1 MSKFGTSKKII
12 TGYILL
18 AVVIAIATWQVYDN
32 SRLFVALNNAS
43 EQLLKRRDVVDS
55 LVCSLL
61 ETNNAERSVLLGE
74 GSEWPHFNQ
83 SVATSEQMAKQ
94 LKPFIADQGQRQRID
109 TLVKLMHMKRENTKR
124 VAQLM
129 AIDNRDA
136 FYRDKVQALQSGRD
150 SVVIHSKSYGQ
161 HGQREKVYEII
172 KSKRGFFRRLGDAFR
187 RQHAD
192 TVGVTNILHDTKA
205 DSTAQRINIA
215 DSVANILTDI
225 QNEEQKQN
233 SRQQEN
239 VAARL
244 NRLQRVSLQL
254 SQRTGLLLEH
264 IQREEKNALQKA
276 LGHATQSRHKM
287 VVRIA
292 VIGLVAILIA
302 ALLVA
307 YILRDIKRERRD
319 RQRIVEAKTE
329 TERIMAQRE
338 RLLLTITHDI
348 KAPAAS
354 IAGFIELLSEQVSR
368 PKALAYIDSMRHS
381 AIHLQQLVAALLD
394 YHLLESGKAE
404 RHDVSFVPQQL
415 AKNCVDEF
423 QPMAAEK
430 GLDITLSTLTLNCGD
445 LWRSDAF
452 RVKQIMSNLIGNAVK
467 YTDRGSVKVEIRISP
482 RQHLIIYV
490 SDTGRGMSQA
500 DCQRIFDAFTRLH
513 NGQGKEGV
521 GLGLSITR
529 EVVQMLG
536 GTITV
541 TSEEGKGSCFTV
553 SLPIKKEEKRQKKD
567 VEENVASVEPNRSS
581 TEAKEATTE
590 NNDATHGANNA
601 TNGANDATNGTNDAT
616 TEINILAVDDD
627 ALQLELFKE
636 MAQKIGGAKLNISTT
651 TSASEAIK
659 LAEETKPQIMFTDI
673 EMPEMSGKDMLKH
686 VKNSDMSTV
695 AMTAHDPS
703 IMTSL
708 KKAGFDTCLFKPFNA
723 ATLAATLAQITRQPL
738 SVKAAE
744 QKASFFA
751 PLTAFAEGDTEAEQE
766 ILTQVG
772 ESIKEYRQMLDQ
784 GLKGN
789 DEEQQR
795 DSISRTAHKAMP
807 LLTMLKPGQ
816 CGWLQAIT
824 PEHIKDTP
832 AEKITVLAMRLD
844 KELEE
849 VSTKLKEEGIEN
861 A

>member
-1 MSKFGTSKKII
+1 M
-12 TGYILL
+12 L

-74 GSEWPHFNQ
+74 GSEWPHFNR
-83 SVATSEQMAKQ
+83 SVATSEQKAKQ

-109 TLVKLMHMKRENTKR
+109 TLVELIHMKRENTKR

-129 AIDNRDA
+129 AFDNRDA

-150 SVVIHSKSYGQ
+150 SVVIHSKLYGQ

-187 RQHAD
+187 RQHTD
-192 TVGVTNILHDTKA
+192 TVGVINILHDTKA

-292 VIGLVAILIA
+292 IIGLVAILIA

-415 AKNCVDEF
+415 AKSCVEEF
-423 QPMAAEK
+423 KPMAAEK
-430 GLDITLSTLTLNCGD
+430 GLDITLGTLTPNCGD

-467 YTDRGSVKVEIRISP
+467 YTDQGGVKVEIRISP

-500 DCQRIFDAFTRLH
+500 DCQRIFDAFTRLP

-553 SLPIKKEEKRQKKD
+553 SLPIKKEEKKQKKD
-567 VEENVASVEPNRSS
+567 VEENVASVETNRSS
-581 TEAKEATTE
+581 TEAKE
-590 NNDATHGANNA
+590 
-601 TNGANDATNGTNDAT
+601 AT

-686 VKNSDMSTV
+686 VKNIDMSTV

-708 KKAGFDTCLFKPFNA
+708 KKAGFSTCLFKPFNA
-723 ATLAATLAQITRQPL
+723 ATLAATLAQITRLHL

-751 PLTAFAEGDTEAEQE
+751 PLTAFAEGDTEAERE

-772 ESIKEYRQMLDQ
+772 ESIKEYRQMLEQ
-784 GLKGN
+784 GLKSNG
-789 DEEQQR
+789 EELQR
-795 DSISRTAHKAMP
+795 DSISRAAHKAMP

-824 PEHIKDTP
+824 PEHIKDTS
-832 AEKITVLAMRLD
+832 AENSTALAMRLE

-849 VSTKLKEEGIEN
+849 ISKKLREEGIEN

>member
-74 GSEWPHFNQ
+74 GSEWPHFNR

-109 TLVKLMHMKRENTKR
+109 TLVELIHMKRENTKR

-129 AIDNRDA
+129 AFDNRDA

-150 SVVIHSKSYGQ
+150 SVVIHSKLYGQ

-192 TVGVTNILHDTKA
+192 TVGVTNILHDTRV

-276 LGHATQSRHKM
+276 LGHAMQSRHKM

-292 VIGLVAILIA
+292 IIGLVAILIA

-415 AKNCVDEF
+415 AKNCVEEF
-423 QPMAAEK
+423 KPMAAEK
-430 GLDITLSTLTLNCGD
+430 GLEITLGTLTPNCGD

-467 YTDRGSVKVEIRISP
+467 YTDRGGVKVEIRISP

-500 DCQRIFDAFTRLH
+500 DCQRIFDAFTRLP

-553 SLPIKKEEKRQKKD
+553 SLPIKKEEKKQKKD
-567 VEENVASVEPNRSS
+567 VEENVASVETNRSS

-590 NNDATHGANNA
+590 NNDAT
-601 TNGANDATNGTNDAT
+601 NGANDAMNGNNDAT

-708 KKAGFDTCLFKPFNA
+708 KKAGFSTCLFKPFNA
-723 ATLAATLAQITRQPL
+723 ATLAATLAQITRLPL
-738 SVKAAE
+738 SVKTAE

-772 ESIKEYRQMLDQ
+772 ESIKEYRQMLEQ
-784 GLKGN
+784 GLKSNG
-789 DEEQQR
+789 EELQR
-795 DSISRTAHKAMP
+795 DSISRAAHKAMP
-807 LLTMLKPGQ
+807 LLSMLKPGQ

-824 PEHIKDTP
+824 PEHIKDTS
-832 AEKITVLAMRLD
+832 AENSTALAMRLEN
-844 KELEE
+844 ELEE
-849 VSTKLKEEGIEN
+849 ISKKLREEGTEN

>member
-74 GSEWPHFNQ
+74 GSEWPHFNR

-109 TLVKLMHMKRENTKR
+109 TLVELIHMKRENTKR

-129 AIDNRDA
+129 AFDNRDA

-150 SVVIHSKSYGQ
+150 SVVIHSKLYGQ

-192 TVGVTNILHDTKA
+192 TVGVTNILHDTKT

-292 VIGLVAILIA
+292 IIGLVAILIA

-404 RHDVSFVPQQL
+404 QHDVSFVPQQL
-415 AKNCVDEF
+415 AKNCVEEF
-423 QPMAAEK
+423 KPMAAEK
-430 GLDITLSTLTLNCGD
+430 GLDITLGTLTTNCGD

-467 YTDRGSVKVEIRISP
+467 YTDRGGVKVEIRISP

-500 DCQRIFDAFTRLH
+500 DCQRIFDAFTRLP

-553 SLPIKKEEKRQKKD
+553 SLPIKKEEKKQKKD
-567 VEENVASVEPNRSS
+567 VEENVASVETNRSS
-581 TEAKEATTE
+581 TEAKE
-590 NNDATHGANNA
+590 
-601 TNGANDATNGTNDAT
+601 AT

-673 EMPEMSGKDMLKH
+673 EMPEMNGKDMLKH

-708 KKAGFDTCLFKPFNA
+708 KKAGFSTCLFKPFNA
-723 ATLAATLAQITRQPL
+723 ATLAATLAQITRLPL

-772 ESIKEYRQMLDQ
+772 ESIKEYRQMLEQ
-784 GLKGN
+784 GLKSNG
-789 DEEQQR
+789 EELQR
-795 DSISRTAHKAMP
+795 DSISRAAHKAMP

-816 CGWLQAIT
+816 CSWLQAIT
-824 PEHIKDTP
+824 PEHIKDTS
-832 AEKITVLAMRLD
+832 AENSTALAMRLE

-849 VSTKLKEEGIEN
+849 ISKKLREEGIEN

>member
-94 LKPFIADQGQRQRID
+94 LKQFIADQGQRQRID
-109 TLVKLMHMKRENTKR
+109 TLVELIHMKRENTKR

-129 AIDNRDA
+129 AFDNRDA

-150 SVVIHSKSYGQ
+150 SVVIHSKLYGQ
-161 HGQREKVYEII
+161 HAQREKVYEII

-244 NRLQRVSLQL
+244 NRLQKVSLQL

-292 VIGLVAILIA
+292 IIGLVAILIA

-415 AKNCVDEF
+415 AKNCVEEF
-423 QPMAAEK
+423 KPMAAEK
-430 GLDITLSTLTLNCGD
+430 GLDITLGTLTTNCGD

-467 YTDRGSVKVEIRISP
+467 YTDRGGVKVEIRISP

-500 DCQRIFDAFTRLH
+500 DCQRIFDAFTRLP

-529 EVVQMLG
+529 EVVQMLS

-553 SLPIKKEEKRQKKD
+553 SLPIKKEEKKQKKD
-567 VEENVASVEPNRSS
+567 VEENVASVETDRSS

-590 NNDATHGANNA
+590 N
-601 TNGANDATNGTNDAT
+601 NDAT

-708 KKAGFDTCLFKPFNA
+708 KKAGFSTCLFKPFNA
-723 ATLAATLAQITRQPL
+723 ATLAATLAQIKRLPL

-751 PLTAFAEGDTEAEQE
+751 PLTAFAEGDTEAERE

-772 ESIKEYRQMLDQ
+772 ESIKEYRQMLEQ
-784 GLKGN
+784 GLKSNG
-789 DEEQQR
+789 EELQR
-795 DSISRTAHKAMP
+795 DSISRAAHKAMP

-824 PEHIKDTP
+824 PEHIKDTS
-832 AEKITVLAMRLD
+832 AENSTALAMRLE

-849 VSTKLKEEGIEN
+849 ISKKLREEGIEN

>member
-1 MSKFGTSKKII
+1 M
-12 TGYILL
+12 L

-74 GSEWPHFNQ
+74 GSEWPHFNR

-109 TLVKLMHMKRENTKR
+109 TLVELIHMKRENTKR

-129 AIDNRDA
+129 AFDNRDA

-150 SVVIHSKSYGQ
+150 SVVIHSKLYGQ

-192 TVGVTNILHDTKA
+192 TVGVTNILHDTRA

-276 LGHATQSRHKM
+276 LGHAMQSRHKM

-292 VIGLVAILIA
+292 IIGLVAILIA

-354 IAGFIELLSEQVSR
+354 IAGFIELLSEQVSS

-381 AIHLQQLVAALLD
+381 TIHLQQLVAALLD

-415 AKNCVDEF
+415 AKNCVEEF
-423 QPMAAEK
+423 KPMAAEK
-430 GLDITLSTLTLNCGD
+430 GLDITLGTLTPNCGD

-467 YTDRGSVKVEIRISP
+467 YTDRGGVKVEIRISP

-500 DCQRIFDAFTRLH
+500 DCQRIFDAFTRLP

-553 SLPIKKEEKRQKKD
+553 SLPIKKEEKKQKKD
-567 VEENVASVEPNRSS
+567 VEENVASVETDRSS
-581 TEAKEATTE
+581 TEAKK
-590 NNDATHGANNA
+590 
-601 TNGANDATNGTNDAT
+601 AT

-659 LAEETKPQIMFTDI
+659 LAEETKPQITFTDI
-673 EMPEMSGKDMLKH
+673 EMPEMSGKDMIKH

-708 KKAGFDTCLFKPFNA
+708 KKAGFSTCLFKPFNA
-723 ATLAATLAQITRQPL
+723 ATLAATLAQITRLPL

-772 ESIKEYRQMLDQ
+772 ESIKEYRQMLEQ
-784 GLKGN
+784 GLKHNG
-789 DEEQQR
+789 EELQR
-795 DSISRTAHKAMP
+795 DSISRAAHKAMP
-807 LLTMLKPGQ
+807 LLTMLRPGQ

-824 PEHIKDTP
+824 PEHINDTS
-832 AEKITVLAMRLD
+832 AENSTALAMRLEE
-844 KELEE
+844 ELEE
-849 VSTKLKEEGIEN
+849 ISKKLREEGIEN

>member
-74 GSEWPHFNQ
+74 GSEWPHFNR

-109 TLVKLMHMKRENTKR
+109 TLVELIHMKRENTKR

-129 AIDNRDA
+129 AFDNRDA
-136 FYRDKVQALQSGRD
+136 FYRNKVQALQSGRD
-150 SVVIHSKSYGQ
+150 SVVIHSKLYGQ

-225 QNEEQKQN
+225 QNEEQRQN

-276 LGHATQSRHKM
+276 LGHAMQSRHKM

-292 VIGLVAILIA
+292 IIGLVAILIA

-415 AKNCVDEF
+415 AKSCVEEF
-423 QPMAAEK
+423 KPMAAEK
-430 GLDITLSTLTLNCGD
+430 GLDITLGTLTPNCGD

-467 YTDRGSVKVEIRISP
+467 YTDRGGVKVEIRISP

-500 DCQRIFDAFTRLH
+500 DCQRIFDAFTRLP

-553 SLPIKKEEKRQKKD
+553 SLPIKKEEKKQKKD
-567 VEENVASVEPNRSS
+567 VEENVASVETDRSS
-581 TEAKEATTE
+581 TEAKE
-590 NNDATHGANNA
+590 
-601 TNGANDATNGTNDAT
+601 AT

-708 KKAGFDTCLFKPFNA
+708 KKAGFSTCLFKPFNA
-723 ATLAATLAQITRQPL
+723 ATLAATLAQITRLPL

-751 PLTAFAEGDTEAEQE
+751 PLTAFAEGDTEAERE

-772 ESIKEYRQMLDQ
+772 ESIKEYRKMLEQ
-784 GLKGN
+784 GLKSNG
-789 DEEQQR
+789 EELQR
-795 DSISRTAHKAMP
+795 DSISRAAHKAMP

-824 PEHIKDTP
+824 PEHINDSS
-832 AEKITVLAMRLD
+832 AENSTALAMRLE

-849 VSTKLKEEGIEN
+849 ISKKLRDEGIEN

>member
-74 GSEWPHFNQ
+74 GSEWPHFNR

-109 TLVKLMHMKRENTKR
+109 TLVELIHMKRENTKR

-129 AIDNRDA
+129 AFDNRDA
-136 FYRDKVQALQSGRD
+136 FYRNKVQALQSGRD
-150 SVVIHSKSYGQ
+150 SVVIHSKLYGQ

-225 QNEEQKQN
+225 QNEEQKRN

-292 VIGLVAILIA
+292 IIGLVAILIA

-415 AKNCVDEF
+415 AKSCVEEF
-423 QPMAAEK
+423 KPMAAEK
-430 GLDITLSTLTLNCGD
+430 GLDITLGTLTPNCGD

-467 YTDRGSVKVEIRISP
+467 YTDRGGVKVEIRISP

-500 DCQRIFDAFTRLH
+500 DCQRIFDAFTRLP

-553 SLPIKKEEKRQKKD
+553 SLPIKKEEKKQKKD
-567 VEENVASVEPNRSS
+567 VEENVASVETNRSS
-581 TEAKEATTE
+581 TEAKKAITE
-590 NNDATHGANNA
+590 NNDA
-601 TNGANDATNGTNDAT
+601 TNGANDATNGNNDAT

-673 EMPEMSGKDMLKH
+673 EMPEMSGKDMIKH

-708 KKAGFDTCLFKPFNA
+708 KKAGFSTCLFKPFNA
-723 ATLAATLAQITRQPL
+723 ATLAATLAQITRLPL

-751 PLTAFAEGDTEAEQE
+751 PLTAFAEGDTEAERE

-772 ESIKEYRQMLDQ
+772 ESIKEYRQMLEQ
-784 GLKGN
+784 GLKHN
-789 DEEQQR
+789 DEELQR
-795 DSISRTAHKAMP
+795 DSISRAAHKAMP

-824 PEHIKDTP
+824 PEHIKDSS
-832 AEKITVLAMRLD
+832 AENSTALAMRLE

-849 VSTKLKEEGIEN
+849 ISKKLREEGIEN

>member
-1 MSKFGTSKKII
+1 M
-12 TGYILL
+12 L

-32 SRLFVALNNAS
+32 SRLFVTLNNAS

-74 GSEWPHFNQ
+74 GSEWPHFNR

-109 TLVKLMHMKRENTKR
+109 TLVELIHMKRENTKR

-129 AIDNRDA
+129 AFDNRDA

-150 SVVIHSKSYGQ
+150 SVVIHSKLYGQ

-292 VIGLVAILIA
+292 IIGLVAILIA

-415 AKNCVDEF
+415 AKNCVEEF
-423 QPMAAEK
+423 KPMAAEK
-430 GLDITLSTLTLNCGD
+430 GLDITLGTLTPNCGD

-467 YTDRGSVKVEIRISP
+467 YTDRGGVKVEIRISP
-482 RQHLIIYV
+482 RRHLIIYV

-500 DCQRIFDAFTRLH
+500 DCQRIFDAFTRLP

-553 SLPIKKEEKRQKKD
+553 SLPIKKEEKKQKKD
-567 VEENVASVEPNRSS
+567 VEENVASVETNRSS
-581 TEAKEATTE
+581 TEAKKTTTE
-590 NNDATHGANNA
+590 KNDA
-601 TNGANDATNGTNDAT
+601 TNGANDATNGNNDAT

-636 MAQKIGGAKLNISTT
+636 MAQKIGGAKLNINTT

-708 KKAGFDTCLFKPFNA
+708 KKAGFSTCLFKPFNA
-723 ATLAATLAQITRQPL
+723 ATLAATLAQITRLPL

-751 PLTAFAEGDTEAEQE
+751 PLTAFAEGDTEAERE

-772 ESIKEYRQMLDQ
+772 ESIKEYRQMLEQ
-784 GLKGN
+784 GLKSNG
-789 DEEQQR
+789 EELQR
-795 DSISRTAHKAMP
+795 DSISRAAHKAMP

-816 CGWLQAIT
+816 CSWLQAIT
-824 PEHIKDTP
+824 PEHIKDTS
-832 AEKITVLAMRLD
+832 AENSTALAMRLE

-849 VSTKLKEEGIEN
+849 ISKKLREEGIEN

>member
-1 MSKFGTSKKII
+1 M
-12 TGYILL
+12 L

-74 GSEWPHFNQ
+74 GSEWPRFNQ

-109 TLVKLMHMKRENTKR
+109 TLVELIHMKRENTKR

-276 LGHATQSRHKM
+276 LGNATQSRHKM

-302 ALLVA
+302 ALLVT

-423 QPMAAEK
+423 KPMAAEK
-430 GLDITLSTLTLNCGD
+430 GLDITLGTLTPNCGD

-467 YTDRGSVKVEIRISP
+467 YTDRGGVKVEIRISP

-490 SDTGRGMSQA
+490 SDTGRGMSPT
-500 DCQRIFDAFTRLH
+500 DCQRIFDAFTRLP

-553 SLPIKKEEKRQKKD
+553 SLPIKKEEKKQKKD
-567 VEENVASVEPNRSS
+567 VEENVASVETNLSS
-581 TEAKEATTE
+581 TEAKEATTG
-590 NNDATHGANNA
+590 NNG
-601 TNGANDATNGTNDAT
+601 AT
-616 TEINILAVDDD
+616 TEISILAVDDD

-659 LAEETKPQIMFTDI
+659 LAEETKPRIMFTDI

-686 VKNSDMSTV
+686 VKNRNMSIV

-708 KKAGFDTCLFKPFNA
+708 KKAGFNTCLFKPFNA

-784 GLKGN
+784 GLKSN

-795 DSISRTAHKAMP
+795 DSMSRAAHKAMP

-824 PEHIKDTP
+824 PEHIKDTS

>member
-1 MSKFGTSKKII
+1 M
-12 TGYILL
+12 L

-74 GSEWPHFNQ
+74 GSEWPHFNR

-109 TLVKLMHMKRENTKR
+109 TLVELIHMKRENTKR

-129 AIDNRDA
+129 AFDNRDA

-150 SVVIHSKSYGQ
+150 SVVIHSKLYGQ

-192 TVGVTNILHDTKA
+192 TVGVTNILHDTRV

-276 LGHATQSRHKM
+276 LGHAMQSRHKM

-292 VIGLVAILIA
+292 IIGLVAILIA

-319 RQRIVEAKTE
+319 RQRIVETKAE

-404 RHDVSFVPQQL
+404 RHEVSFVPQQL
-415 AKNCVDEF
+415 AKSCVEEF
-423 QPMAAEK
+423 KPMAAEK
-430 GLDITLSTLTLNCGD
+430 GLDITLGTLTTNCGD

-467 YTDRGSVKVEIRISP
+467 YTDRGGVKVEIRISP

-500 DCQRIFDAFTRLH
+500 DCQRIFDAFTRLP

-553 SLPIKKEEKRQKKD
+553 SLPIKKEEKKQKKD
-567 VEENVASVEPNRSS
+567 VEENVASVETDRSS
-581 TEAKEATTE
+581 TEAKE
-590 NNDATHGANNA
+590 
-601 TNGANDATNGTNDAT
+601 AT

-673 EMPEMSGKDMLKH
+673 EMPEMSGKDMIKH

-708 KKAGFDTCLFKPFNA
+708 KKAGFSTCLFKPFNA
-723 ATLAATLAQITRQPL
+723 ATLAATLAQITRLPL

-751 PLTAFAEGDTEAEQE
+751 PLTAFAEGDTEAERE

-772 ESIKEYRQMLDQ
+772 ESIKEYRQMLEQ
-784 GLKGN
+784 GLKSNG
-789 DEEQQR
+789 EELQR
-795 DSISRTAHKAMP
+795 DSISRAAHKAMP

-824 PEHIKDTP
+824 PEHIKDTS
-832 AEKITVLAMRLD
+832 AENSTALAMRLE

-849 VSTKLKEEGIEN
+849 ISKKLREEGIEN

>member
-74 GSEWPHFNQ
+74 GSEWPHFNR

-109 TLVKLMHMKRENTKR
+109 TLVELIHMKRENTKR

-129 AIDNRDA
+129 AFDNRDA
-136 FYRDKVQALQSGRD
+136 FYRNKVQALQSGRD
-150 SVVIHSKSYGQ
+150 SVVIHSKLYGQ

-187 RQHAD
+187 RQHTD

-225 QNEEQKQN
+225 QNEEQRQN

-276 LGHATQSRHKM
+276 LGHAMQSRHKM

-292 VIGLVAILIA
+292 IIGLVAILIA

-319 RQRIVEAKTE
+319 RQRIVEAKAE

-415 AKNCVDEF
+415 AKSCVEEF
-423 QPMAAEK
+423 KPMAAEK
-430 GLDITLSTLTLNCGD
+430 GLDITLGTLTPNCGD

-467 YTDRGSVKVEIRISP
+467 YTDRGGVKVEIRISP

-500 DCQRIFDAFTRLH
+500 DCQRIFDAFTRLP

-553 SLPIKKEEKRQKKD
+553 SLPIKKEEKKQKKD
-567 VEENVASVEPNRSS
+567 VEENVASVETNRSS
-581 TEAKEATTE
+581 TEAKKTTTE
-590 NNDATHGANNA
+590 KNDA
-601 TNGANDATNGTNDAT
+601 TNGANDATNGNNDAT

-708 KKAGFDTCLFKPFNA
+708 KKAGFSTCLFKPFNA
-723 ATLAATLAQITRQPL
+723 ATLAATLAQITRLPL

-751 PLTAFAEGDTEAEQE
+751 PLTAFAEGDTEAERE

-772 ESIKEYRQMLDQ
+772 ESIKEYRQMLEQ
-784 GLKGN
+784 GLKSNG
-789 DEEQQR
+789 EELQR
-795 DSISRTAHKAMP
+795 DSISRAAHKAMP

-824 PEHIKDTP
+824 PEHIKDSS
-832 AEKITVLAMRLD
+832 AENSTALAMRLE

-849 VSTKLKEEGIEN
+849 ISKKLREEGIEN

>member
-74 GSEWPHFNQ
+74 GSEWPHFNR

-109 TLVKLMHMKRENTKR
+109 TLVELIHMKRENTKR

-129 AIDNRDA
+129 AFDNRDA

-150 SVVIHSKSYGQ
+150 SVVIHSKLYGQ
-161 HGQREKVYEII
+161 YGQREKVYEII

-292 VIGLVAILIA
+292 IIGLVAILIA

-404 RHDVSFVPQQL
+404 QHDVSFVPQQL
-415 AKNCVDEF
+415 AKNCVEEF
-423 QPMAAEK
+423 KPMAAEK
-430 GLDITLSTLTLNCGD
+430 GLDITLGTLTPNCGD

-467 YTDRGSVKVEIRISP
+467 YTDRGGVKVEIRISP

-500 DCQRIFDAFTRLH
+500 DCLRIFDAFTRLP

-553 SLPIKKEEKRQKKD
+553 SLPIKKEEKKQKKD
-567 VEENVASVEPNRSS
+567 VEENVASVETNRPS

-590 NNDATHGANNA
+590 NNDAT
-601 TNGANDATNGTNDAT
+601 NGANDATNGNNDAT

-708 KKAGFDTCLFKPFNA
+708 KKAGFSTCLFKPFNA
-723 ATLAATLAQITRQPL
+723 ATLAATLAQITRLPL

-751 PLTAFAEGDTEAEQE
+751 PLTAFAEGDTEAERE

-772 ESIKEYRQMLDQ
+772 ESIKEYRQMLEQ
-784 GLKGN
+784 GLKSNG
-789 DEEQQR
+789 EELQR
-795 DSISRTAHKAMP
+795 DSISRAAHKAMP

-824 PEHIKDTP
+824 PEHINDSS
-832 AEKITVLAMRLD
+832 AENSTALAMRLE

-849 VSTKLKEEGIEN
+849 ISKKLREEGIEN

>member
-43 EQLLKRRDVVDS
+43 EQLLKRRDVVDN

-74 GSEWPHFNQ
+74 GSEWARFNQ

-109 TLVKLMHMKRENTKR
+109 TLVELMHMKRENTKR
-124 VAQLM
+124 VAQLI

-430 GLDITLSTLTLNCGD
+430 GLDITLGTLTPNCGD

-490 SDTGRGMSQA
+490 SDTGRGMSPA
-500 DCQRIFDAFTRLH
+500 DCQRIFDAFTRLP

-541 TSEEGKGSCFTV
+541 ASEEGKGSCFTV
-553 SLPIKKEEKRQKKD
+553 SLPIKKEEKKQKND
-567 VEENVASVEPNRSS
+567 VEENVEENVASVETNLSS
-581 TEAKEATTE
+581 TEAKEATTG
-590 NNDATHGANNA
+590 NNG
-601 TNGANDATNGTNDAT
+601 AT
-616 TEINILAVDDD
+616 TEISILAVDDD
-627 ALQLELFKE
+627 ALQIELFKE

-686 VKNSDMSTV
+686 VKNRNMSIV

-772 ESIKEYRQMLDQ
+772 ESIKEYRQMLDK
-784 GLKGN
+784 GLKSN

-795 DSISRTAHKAMP
+795 DSISRAAHKAMP

-816 CGWLQAIT
+816 CSWLQAIT
-824 PEHIKDTP
+824 PEHIKDTS

>member
-1 MSKFGTSKKII
+1 M
-12 TGYILL
+12 L

-74 GSEWPHFNQ
+74 GSEWPHFNR
-83 SVATSEQMAKQ
+83 SVATSEQKAKQ

-109 TLVKLMHMKRENTKR
+109 TLVELIHMKRENTKR

-129 AIDNRDA
+129 AFDNRDA

-150 SVVIHSKSYGQ
+150 SVVIHSKLYGQ

-225 QNEEQKQN
+225 QNEEQKHN

-292 VIGLVAILIA
+292 IIGLVAILIA

-415 AKNCVDEF
+415 AKSCVEEF
-423 QPMAAEK
+423 KPMAAEK
-430 GLDITLSTLTLNCGD
+430 GLDITLGTLTTNCGD

-467 YTDRGSVKVEIRISP
+467 YTDRGGVKVEIRISP

-500 DCQRIFDAFTRLH
+500 DCQRIFDAFTRLP

-553 SLPIKKEEKRQKKD
+553 SLPIKKEEKKQKKD
-567 VEENVASVEPNRSS
+567 VEENVASVETNRSS
-581 TEAKEATTE
+581 TEAKE
-590 NNDATHGANNA
+590 
-601 TNGANDATNGTNDAT
+601 AT

-636 MAQKIGGAKLNISTT
+636 IAQKIGGAKLNINTT

-708 KKAGFDTCLFKPFNA
+708 KKAGFSTCLFKPFNA
-723 ATLAATLAQITRQPL
+723 ATLAATLAQITRLPL

-751 PLTAFAEGDTEAEQE
+751 PLTAFAEGDTEAERE

-772 ESIKEYRQMLDQ
+772 ESIKEYRQMLEQ
-784 GLKGN
+784 GLKSNG
-789 DEEQQR
+789 EELQR
-795 DSISRTAHKAMP
+795 DSISRAAHKAMP

-824 PEHIKDTP
+824 PEHIKDSS
-832 AEKITVLAMRLD
+832 AENSTALAMRLE

-849 VSTKLKEEGIEN
+849 ISKKLREEGIEN

>member
-109 TLVKLMHMKRENTKR
+109 TLVELIHMKRENTKR

-129 AIDNRDA
+129 AFDNRDA

-150 SVVIHSKSYGQ
+150 SVVIHSKLYGQ

-292 VIGLVAILIA
+292 IIGLVAILIA

-319 RQRIVEAKTE
+319 RQRIVEAKTD

-415 AKNCVDEF
+415 AKSCVEEF
-423 QPMAAEK
+423 KPMAAEK
-430 GLDITLSTLTLNCGD
+430 GLDITLGTLTTNCGD

-467 YTDRGSVKVEIRISP
+467 YTDRGGVKVEIRISP

-500 DCQRIFDAFTRLH
+500 DCQRIFDAFTRLP

-553 SLPIKKEEKRQKKD
+553 SLPIKKEEKKQKKD
-567 VEENVASVEPNRSS
+567 VEENVASVETNRSS
-581 TEAKEATTE
+581 TEAKE
-590 NNDATHGANNA
+590 
-601 TNGANDATNGTNDAT
+601 AT

-636 MAQKIGGAKLNISTT
+636 MAHKIGGAKLNISTT

-695 AMTAHDPS
+695 AMTAHDLS

-708 KKAGFDTCLFKPFNA
+708 KKAGFSTCLFKPFNA
-723 ATLAATLAQITRQPL
+723 ATLAATLAQITRLPL

-751 PLTAFAEGDTEAEQE
+751 PLTAFAEGDTEAERE

-772 ESIKEYRQMLDQ
+772 ESIKEYRQMLEQ
-784 GLKGN
+784 GLKSNG
-789 DEEQQR
+789 EELQR
-795 DSISRTAHKAMP
+795 DSISRAAHKAMP

-824 PEHIKDTP
+824 PEHIKDSS
-832 AEKITVLAMRLD
+832 AENSTALAMRLE

-849 VSTKLKEEGIEN
+849 ISKKLREEGIEN

>member
-1 MSKFGTSKKII
+1 M
-12 TGYILL
+12 L

-74 GSEWPHFNQ
+74 GSEWPHFNR

-109 TLVKLMHMKRENTKR
+109 TLVELIHMKRENTKR

-129 AIDNRDA
+129 AFDNRDA

-150 SVVIHSKSYGQ
+150 SVVIHSKLYGQ

-192 TVGVTNILHDTKA
+192 TVGVTNILHDTKT

-292 VIGLVAILIA
+292 IIGLVAILIA

-415 AKNCVDEF
+415 AKNCVEEF
-423 QPMAAEK
+423 KPMAAEK
-430 GLDITLSTLTLNCGD
+430 GLDITLGTLTPNCGD

-467 YTDRGSVKVEIRISP
+467 YTDRGGVKVEIRISP

-500 DCQRIFDAFTRLH
+500 DCQRIFDAFTRLP

-553 SLPIKKEEKRQKKD
+553 SLPIKKEEKKQKKD
-567 VEENVASVEPNRSS
+567 VEENVASVETNRSS

-590 NNDATHGANNA
+590 NNCA
-601 TNGANDATNGTNDAT
+601 TNGANDATNGNNDAT
-616 TEINILAVDDD
+616 TEIKILAVDDD

-686 VKNSDMSTV
+686 VKNSDISTV

-708 KKAGFDTCLFKPFNA
+708 KKAGFSTCLFKPFNA
-723 ATLAATLAQITRQPL
+723 ATLAATLAQITRLPL

-751 PLTAFAEGDTEAEQE
+751 PLTAFAEGDTEAERE

-772 ESIKEYRQMLDQ
+772 ESIKEYRQMLEQ
-784 GLKGN
+784 GLKRNG
-789 DEEQQR
+789 EELQR
-795 DSISRTAHKAMP
+795 DSISCAAHKAMP

-824 PEHIKDTP
+824 PEHIKDTS
-832 AEKITVLAMRLD
+832 AENSTALAMRLE

-849 VSTKLKEEGIEN
+849 ISKKLREEGIEN

>member
-1 MSKFGTSKKII
+1 M
-12 TGYILL
+12 L

-74 GSEWPHFNQ
+74 GSEWPHFNR
-83 SVATSEQMAKQ
+83 SVATSEQKAKQ

-109 TLVKLMHMKRENTKR
+109 TLVELIHMKRENTKR

-129 AIDNRDA
+129 AFDNRDA
-136 FYRDKVQALQSGRD
+136 FYRNKVQALQSGRD
-150 SVVIHSKSYGQ
+150 SVVIHSKLYGQ

-192 TVGVTNILHDTKA
+192 TVGVTNILHDTKT

-225 QNEEQKQN
+225 QNEEQKRN

-292 VIGLVAILIA
+292 IIGLVAILIA

-415 AKNCVDEF
+415 AKNCVEEF
-423 QPMAAEK
+423 KPMAAEK
-430 GLDITLSTLTLNCGD
+430 GLDITLGTLTTNCGD

-467 YTDRGSVKVEIRISP
+467 YTDRGGVKVEIRISP

-500 DCQRIFDAFTRLH
+500 DCQRIFDAFTRLP

-553 SLPIKKEEKRQKKD
+553 SLPIKKEEKKQKKD
-567 VEENVASVEPNRSS
+567 VEEDVASVETNRSS
-581 TEAKEATTE
+581 TEAKE
-590 NNDATHGANNA
+590 
-601 TNGANDATNGTNDAT
+601 AT

-636 MAQKIGGAKLNISTT
+636 MAHKICGAKLNISTT

-708 KKAGFDTCLFKPFNA
+708 KKAGFSTCLFKPFNA
-723 ATLAATLAQITRQPL
+723 ATLAATLAQITRLPL

-744 QKASFFA
+744 QKASFFT
-751 PLTAFAEGDTEAEQE
+751 PLTAFAEGDTEAERE

-772 ESIKEYRQMLDQ
+772 ESIKEYRQMLEQ
-784 GLKGN
+784 GLKHN

-795 DSISRTAHKAMP
+795 DSISRAAHKAMP

-816 CGWLQAIT
+816 CSWLQAIT
-824 PEHIKDTP
+824 PEHIKDSS
-832 AEKITVLAMRLD
+832 AENSTALAMRLE

-849 VSTKLKEEGIEN
+849 ISKKLREEGIEN

>member
-32 SRLFVALNNAS
+32 SRLFVTLNNAS

-109 TLVKLMHMKRENTKR
+109 TLVELIHMKRENTKR

-129 AIDNRDA
+129 AFDNRDA

-150 SVVIHSKSYGQ
+150 SVVIHSKLYGQ

-292 VIGLVAILIA
+292 IIGLVAILIA

-415 AKNCVDEF
+415 AKNCVEEF
-423 QPMAAEK
+423 KPMAAEK
-430 GLDITLSTLTLNCGD
+430 GLDITLGTLTPNCGD

-467 YTDRGSVKVEIRISP
+467 YTDRGDVKVEMRISP

-500 DCQRIFDAFTRLH
+500 DCQRIFDAFTRLP

-529 EVVQMLG
+529 EVVQMLS

-553 SLPIKKEEKRQKKD
+553 SLPIKKEEKKQKKD
-567 VEENVASVEPNRSS
+567 VEENVASVETNRSS
-581 TEAKEATTE
+581 TEAKE
-590 NNDATHGANNA
+590 
-601 TNGANDATNGTNDAT
+601 AT

-708 KKAGFDTCLFKPFNA
+708 KKAGFSTCLFKPFNA
-723 ATLAATLAQITRQPL
+723 ATLAATLAQITRLPL

-772 ESIKEYRQMLDQ
+772 ESIKEYRQMLEQ
-784 GLKGN
+784 GLKSNG
-789 DEEQQR
+789 EELQR
-795 DSISRTAHKAMP
+795 DSISRAAHKAMP

-816 CGWLQAIT
+816 CSWLQAIT
-824 PEHIKDTP
+824 PEHIKDTS
-832 AEKITVLAMRLD
+832 AENSTALAMRLE

-849 VSTKLKEEGIEN
+849 ISKKLREEGIEN

>member
-1 MSKFGTSKKII
+1 M
-12 TGYILL
+12 L

-83 SVATSEQMAKQ
+83 SVATSEQKAKQ
-94 LKPFIADQGQRQRID
+94 LKQFIADQGQRQRID
-109 TLVKLMHMKRENTKR
+109 TLVELIHMKRENTKR

-129 AIDNRDA
+129 AFDNRDA

-150 SVVIHSKSYGQ
+150 SVVIHSKLYGQ
-161 HGQREKVYEII
+161 HAQREKVYEII

-225 QNEEQKQN
+225 QNEEQRQN

-276 LGHATQSRHKM
+276 LGHAMQSRHKM

-292 VIGLVAILIA
+292 IIGLVAILIA

-329 TERIMAQRE
+329 TERITAQRE

-415 AKNCVDEF
+415 AKSCVEEF
-423 QPMAAEK
+423 KPMAAEK
-430 GLDITLSTLTLNCGD
+430 GLDITLGTLTPNCGD

-467 YTDRGSVKVEIRISP
+467 YTDRGGVKVEIRISP

-500 DCQRIFDAFTRLH
+500 DCQRIFDAFTRLP

-553 SLPIKKEEKRQKKD
+553 SLPIKKEEKKQKKD
-567 VEENVASVEPNRSS
+567 VEENVASVETNRSS
-581 TEAKEATTE
+581 TEAKKTTTE
-590 NNDATHGANNA
+590 KNDA
-601 TNGANDATNGTNDAT
+601 TNGANDATNGNNDAT

-708 KKAGFDTCLFKPFNA
+708 KKAGFSTCLFKPFNA
-723 ATLAATLAQITRQPL
+723 ATLAATLAQITRLPL

-751 PLTAFAEGDTEAEQE
+751 PLTAFAEGDTEAERE

-772 ESIKEYRQMLDQ
+772 ESIKEYRQMLEQ
-784 GLKGN
+784 GLKHN
-789 DEEQQR
+789 DEELQR
-795 DSISRTAHKAMP
+795 DSISRAAHKAMP

-824 PEHIKDTP
+824 PEHIKDSS
-832 AEKITVLAMRLD
+832 AENSTALAMRLE

-849 VSTKLKEEGIEN
+849 ISKKLREEGIEN

>member
-1 MSKFGTSKKII
+1 M
-12 TGYILL
+12 L
-18 AVVIAIATWQVYDN
+18 AVVIAIATWQIYDN

-74 GSEWPHFNQ
+74 GSEWPHFNR

-109 TLVKLMHMKRENTKR
+109 TLVELIHMKRENTKR

-129 AIDNRDA
+129 AFDNRDA
-136 FYRDKVQALQSGRD
+136 FYRNKVQALQSGRD
-150 SVVIHSKSYGQ
+150 SVVIHSKLYGQ

-225 QNEEQKQN
+225 QNEEQRQN

-276 LGHATQSRHKM
+276 LGHAMQSRHKM

-292 VIGLVAILIA
+292 IIGLVAILIA

-354 IAGFIELLSEQVSR
+354 IDGFIELLSEQVSR

-415 AKNCVDEF
+415 AKSCVEEF
-423 QPMAAEK
+423 KPMAAEK
-430 GLDITLSTLTLNCGD
+430 GLDITLGTLTPNCGD

-467 YTDRGSVKVEIRISP
+467 YTDRGGVKVEIRISP

-500 DCQRIFDAFTRLH
+500 DCQRIFDAFTRLP

-553 SLPIKKEEKRQKKD
+553 SLPIKKEEKKQKKD
-567 VEENVASVEPNRSS
+567 VEENVASVETDRSS

-590 NNDATHGANNA
+590 NNDAT
-601 TNGANDATNGTNDAT
+601 NGANDATNGNNDAT

-673 EMPEMSGKDMLKH
+673 EMPEMSGKDMIKH

-708 KKAGFDTCLFKPFNA
+708 KKAGFSTCLFKPFNA
-723 ATLAATLAQITRQPL
+723 ATLAATLAQITRLPL

-751 PLTAFAEGDTEAEQE
+751 PLTAFAEGDTEAERE

-772 ESIKEYRQMLDQ
+772 ESIKEYRQMLEQ
-784 GLKGN
+784 GLKSNG
-789 DEEQQR
+789 EELQR
-795 DSISRTAHKAMP
+795 DSISRAAHKAMP
-807 LLTMLKPGQ
+807 LLTMLRPGQ

-824 PEHIKDTP
+824 PEHIKDSS
-832 AEKITVLAMRLD
+832 AENSTALAMRLE

-849 VSTKLKEEGIEN
+849 ISKKLREEGIEN

>member
-1 MSKFGTSKKII
+1 M
-12 TGYILL
+12 L

-74 GSEWPHFNQ
+74 GSEWPHFNR

-109 TLVKLMHMKRENTKR
+109 TLVELIHMKRENTKR

-129 AIDNRDA
+129 AFDNRDA

-150 SVVIHSKSYGQ
+150 SVVIHSKLYGQ

-192 TVGVTNILHDTKA
+192 TVGVTNILHDTRV

-276 LGHATQSRHKM
+276 LGHAMQSRHKM

-292 VIGLVAILIA
+292 IIGLVAILIA

-319 RQRIVEAKTE
+319 RQRIVETKAE

-415 AKNCVDEF
+415 AKSCVEEF
-423 QPMAAEK
+423 KPMAAEK
-430 GLDITLSTLTLNCGD
+430 GLNITLGTLTPNCGD

-467 YTDRGSVKVEIRISP
+467 YTDRGGVKVEMRISP

-500 DCQRIFDAFTRLH
+500 DCQRIFNAFTRLP

-553 SLPIKKEEKRQKKD
+553 SLPIKKEEKKQKKD
-567 VEENVASVEPNRSS
+567 VEENVASVETDRAS
-581 TEAKEATTE
+581 TEAKE
-590 NNDATHGANNA
+590 
-601 TNGANDATNGTNDAT
+601 AT

-708 KKAGFDTCLFKPFNA
+708 KKAGFSTCLFKPFNA
-723 ATLAATLAQITRQPL
+723 ATLAATLAQITRLPL

-751 PLTAFAEGDTEAEQE
+751 PLTAFAEGDTEAERE

-772 ESIKEYRQMLDQ
+772 ESIKEYRQMLEQ
-784 GLKGN
+784 GLKSNG
-789 DEEQQR
+789 EELQR
-795 DSISRTAHKAMP
+795 DSISRAAHKAMP
-807 LLTMLKPGQ
+807 LLTMLKPRQ

-824 PEHIKDTP
+824 PEHIKDTS
-832 AEKITVLAMRLD
+832 AENSTALAMRLE

-849 VSTKLKEEGIEN
+849 ISKKLREEGIES

>member
-1 MSKFGTSKKII
+1 M
-12 TGYILL
+12 L

-74 GSEWPHFNQ
+74 GSEWPHFNR

-109 TLVKLMHMKRENTKR
+109 TLVELIHMKRENTKR
-124 VAQLM
+124 IAQLM
-129 AIDNRDA
+129 AFDNRDA

-150 SVVIHSKSYGQ
+150 SVVIHSKLYGQ

-276 LGHATQSRHKM
+276 LGHAMQSRHKM

-292 VIGLVAILIA
+292 IIGQVAILIA

-319 RQRIVEAKTE
+319 RQRIVEAKAE

-415 AKNCVDEF
+415 AKSCVEEF
-423 QPMAAEK
+423 KPMAAEK
-430 GLDITLSTLTLNCGD
+430 GLDIKLGTLTPNCGD

-467 YTDRGSVKVEIRISP
+467 YTDRGGVKVEIRISP

-500 DCQRIFDAFTRLH
+500 NCQRIFDAFTRLP

-541 TSEEGKGSCFTV
+541 ASEEGKGSCFTV
-553 SLPIKKEEKRQKKD
+553 SLPIKKEEKKQKKE
-567 VEENVASVEPNRSS
+567 VEENVASVETNRSS

-590 NNDATHGANNA
+590 
-601 TNGANDATNGTNDAT
+601 
-616 TEINILAVDDD
+616 INILAVDDD
-627 ALQLELFKE
+627 DLQLELFKE

-673 EMPEMSGKDMLKH
+673 EMPEMSGKDMIKH

-708 KKAGFDTCLFKPFNA
+708 KKAGFSTCLFKPFNA
-723 ATLAATLAQITRQPL
+723 ATLAATLAQITRLPL

-772 ESIKEYRQMLDQ
+772 ESIKEYRQMLEQ
-784 GLKGN
+784 GLKSNG
-789 DEEQQR
+789 EELQR
-795 DSISRTAHKAMP
+795 DRISRAAHKAMP
-807 LLTMLKPGQ
+807 LLSMLKPGQ

-824 PEHIKDTP
+824 PEHIKDTS
-832 AEKITVLAMRLD
+832 AENSTALAMRLE

-849 VSTKLKEEGIEN
+849 ISKKLREEGIEN

>member
-74 GSEWPHFNQ
+74 GSEWPHFNR

-109 TLVKLMHMKRENTKR
+109 TLVELIHMKRENTKR

-129 AIDNRDA
+129 AFDNRDA

-150 SVVIHSKSYGQ
+150 SVVIHSKLYGQ

-215 DSVANILTDI
+215 DSVANILTNI

-276 LGHATQSRHKM
+276 LGHAMQSRHKM

-292 VIGLVAILIA
+292 IIGLVAILIA

-415 AKNCVDEF
+415 AKNCVEEF
-423 QPMAAEK
+423 KPMAAEK
-430 GLDITLSTLTLNCGD
+430 GLDITLGTLTPNCGD

-467 YTDRGSVKVEIRISP
+467 YTDRGGVKVEMRISP

-500 DCQRIFDAFTRLH
+500 DCQRIFDAFTRLP

-553 SLPIKKEEKRQKKD
+553 SMPIKKEEKKQKKD
-567 VEENVASVEPNRSS
+567 VEENVASVETNRSS
-581 TEAKEATTE
+581 TEAKK
-590 NNDATHGANNA
+590 
-601 TNGANDATNGTNDAT
+601 AT

-708 KKAGFDTCLFKPFNA
+708 KKAGFSTCLFKPFNA
-723 ATLAATLAQITRQPL
+723 ATLAATLAQITRLPL

-772 ESIKEYRQMLDQ
+772 ESIKEYRQMLEQ
-784 GLKGN
+784 GLKSNG
-789 DEEQQR
+789 EELQR
-795 DSISRTAHKAMP
+795 DSISRAAHKAMP

-824 PEHIKDTP
+824 PEHIKDSS
-832 AEKITVLAMRLD
+832 AENSTALAMRLE

-849 VSTKLKEEGIEN
+849 ISKKLREEGIEN

>member
-1 MSKFGTSKKII
+1 M
-12 TGYILL
+12 L

-74 GSEWPHFNQ
+74 GSEWPHFNR

-109 TLVKLMHMKRENTKR
+109 TLVELIHMKRENTKR

-129 AIDNRDA
+129 AFDNRDA

-150 SVVIHSKSYGQ
+150 SVVIHSKLYGQ
-161 HGQREKVYEII
+161 YGQREKVYEII

-292 VIGLVAILIA
+292 IIGLVAILIA

-415 AKNCVDEF
+415 AKNCVEEF
-423 QPMAAEK
+423 KPMAAEK
-430 GLDITLSTLTLNCGD
+430 GLDITLGTLTPNCGD

-467 YTDRGSVKVEIRISP
+467 YTDRGGVKVEIRISP
-482 RQHLIIYV
+482 RRHLIIYV

-500 DCQRIFDAFTRLH
+500 DCQRIFDAFTRLP

-553 SLPIKKEEKRQKKD
+553 SLPIKKEEKKQKKD
-567 VEENVASVEPNRSS
+567 VEENVASVETNRSS
-581 TEAKEATTE
+581 TETKE
-590 NNDATHGANNA
+590 
-601 TNGANDATNGTNDAT
+601 AT

-636 MAQKIGGAKLNISTT
+636 MAQKIGGAKLNINTT

-708 KKAGFDTCLFKPFNA
+708 KKAGFSTCLFKPFNA
-723 ATLAATLAQITRQPL
+723 ATLAATLAQITRLPL

-751 PLTAFAEGDTEAEQE
+751 PLTAFAEGDTEAERE

-772 ESIKEYRQMLDQ
+772 ESIKEYRQMLEQ
-784 GLKGN
+784 GLKSNG
-789 DEEQQR
+789 EELQR
-795 DSISRTAHKAMP
+795 DSISRAAHKAMP

-816 CGWLQAIT
+816 CSWLQAIT
-824 PEHIKDTP
+824 PEHIKDTS
-832 AEKITVLAMRLD
+832 AENSTALAMRLE

-849 VSTKLKEEGIEN
+849 ISKKLREEGIEN

>member
-302 ALLVA
+302 ALLVT

-430 GLDITLSTLTLNCGD
+430 GLDITLGTLTPNCGD

-500 DCQRIFDAFTRLH
+500 DCQRIFDAFTRLP

-541 TSEEGKGSCFTV
+541 ASEEGKGSCFTV
-553 SLPIKKEEKRQKKD
+553 SLPIKKEEKKQKKEVEEN
-567 VEENVASVEPNRSS
+567 VEENVASVETNLSS
-581 TEAKEATTE
+581 TEAKEATTG
-590 NNDATHGANNA
+590 NNG
-601 TNGANDATNGTNDAT
+601 AT

-627 ALQLELFKE
+627 ALQIELFKE

-651 TSASEAIK
+651 TSASEAIM
-659 LAEETKPQIMFTDI
+659 LAEETKPRIMFTDI

-686 VKNSDMSTV
+686 VKNSNMSIV

-795 DSISRTAHKAMP
+795 DSISRAAHKAMP

-816 CGWLQAIT
+816 CSWLQAIT
-824 PEHIKDTP
+824 PEHIKDTS

-844 KELEE
+844 KELKE

>member
-1 MSKFGTSKKII
+1 M
-12 TGYILL
+12 L

-74 GSEWPHFNQ
+74 GSEWPHFNR

-109 TLVKLMHMKRENTKR
+109 TLVELIHMKRENTKR

-129 AIDNRDA
+129 AFDNRDA
-136 FYRDKVQALQSGRD
+136 FYRNKVQALQSGRD
-150 SVVIHSKSYGQ
+150 SVVIHSKLYGQ

-187 RQHAD
+187 RQHTD
-192 TVGVTNILHDTKA
+192 TVGVTNILHDTKT

-292 VIGLVAILIA
+292 IIGLVAILIA

-415 AKNCVDEF
+415 AKSCVEEF
-423 QPMAAEK
+423 KPMAAEK
-430 GLDITLSTLTLNCGD
+430 GLDITLGTLTPNCGD

-467 YTDRGSVKVEIRISP
+467 YTDRGGVKVEIRISP

-500 DCQRIFDAFTRLH
+500 DCQRIFDAFTRLP

-553 SLPIKKEEKRQKKD
+553 SLPIKKEEKKQKKD
-567 VEENVASVEPNRSS
+567 VEENVASVETNRSS
-581 TEAKEATTE
+581 TEAKE
-590 NNDATHGANNA
+590 
-601 TNGANDATNGTNDAT
+601 AT

-708 KKAGFDTCLFKPFNA
+708 KKAGFSTCLFKPFNA
-723 ATLAATLAQITRQPL
+723 ATLAATLAQITRLPL

-751 PLTAFAEGDTEAEQE
+751 PLTAFAEGDTEAERE

-772 ESIKEYRQMLDQ
+772 ESIKEYRQMLEQ
-784 GLKGN
+784 GLKSNG
-789 DEEQQR
+789 EELQR
-795 DSISRTAHKAMP
+795 DSISRAAHKAMP

-824 PEHIKDTP
+824 PEHIKDSS
-832 AEKITVLAMRLD
+832 AENSTALAMRLE

-849 VSTKLKEEGIEN
+849 ISKKLREEGIEN

>member
-1 MSKFGTSKKII
+1 M
-12 TGYILL
+12 L

-74 GSEWPHFNQ
+74 GSEWPHFNR

-109 TLVKLMHMKRENTKR
+109 TLVELIHMKRENTKR

-129 AIDNRDA
+129 AFDNRDA

-150 SVVIHSKSYGQ
+150 SVVIHSKLYGQ

-192 TVGVTNILHDTKA
+192 TVGVTNILHATKA

-276 LGHATQSRHKM
+276 LGHAMQSRHKM

-292 VIGLVAILIA
+292 IIGLVAILIA

-319 RQRIVEAKTE
+319 RQRIVEAKAE
-329 TERIMAQRE
+329 TEHIMAQRE

-415 AKNCVDEF
+415 AKNCVEEF
-423 QPMAAEK
+423 KPMAAEK
-430 GLDITLSTLTLNCGD
+430 GLDITLGTLTPNCGD

-467 YTDRGSVKVEIRISP
+467 YTDRGGVKVEIRISP

-500 DCQRIFDAFTRLH
+500 NCQRIFDAFTRLP

-553 SLPIKKEEKRQKKD
+553 SLPIKKEEKKQKKD
-567 VEENVASVEPNRSS
+567 VEENVASVETNRSS
-581 TEAKEATTE
+581 TEAKE
-590 NNDATHGANNA
+590 
-601 TNGANDATNGTNDAT
+601 AT

-673 EMPEMSGKDMLKH
+673 EMPEMSGKDMIKH

-708 KKAGFDTCLFKPFNA
+708 KKAGFSTCLFKPFNA
-723 ATLAATLAQITRQPL
+723 ATLAATLAQITRLPL

-772 ESIKEYRQMLDQ
+772 ESIKEYRQMLEQ
-784 GLKGN
+784 GLKSNG
-789 DEEQQR
+789 EELQR
-795 DSISRTAHKAMP
+795 DSISRAAHKAMP
-807 LLTMLKPGQ
+807 LLSMLKPGQ

-824 PEHIKDTP
+824 PEHIKDTS
-832 AEKITVLAMRLD
+832 AENSTALAMRLE

-849 VSTKLKEEGIEN
+849 ISKKLREEGIEN

>member
-1 MSKFGTSKKII
+1 MSKFGTSRKII

-74 GSEWPHFNQ
+74 GSEWPHFNR
-83 SVATSEQMAKQ
+83 SVATSEQKAKQ

-109 TLVKLMHMKRENTKR
+109 TLVELIHMKRENTKR

-129 AIDNRDA
+129 AFDNRDA

-150 SVVIHSKSYGQ
+150 SVVIHSKLYGQ

-187 RQHAD
+187 RQHTD

-225 QNEEQKQN
+225 QNEEQRQN

-276 LGHATQSRHKM
+276 LGHAMQSRHKM

-292 VIGLVAILIA
+292 IIGLVAILIA

-319 RQRIVEAKTE
+319 RQRIVEAKAE

-381 AIHLQQLVAALLD
+381 AIHLQQLVATLLD

-415 AKNCVDEF
+415 AKNCVEEF
-423 QPMAAEK
+423 KPMAAEK
-430 GLDITLSTLTLNCGD
+430 GLDITLGTLTPNCGD

-467 YTDRGSVKVEIRISP
+467 YTDRGGVKVEIRISP

-500 DCQRIFDAFTRLH
+500 DCQRIFDAFTRLP

-553 SLPIKKEEKRQKKD
+553 SLPIKKEEKKQKKD
-567 VEENVASVEPNRSS
+567 VEENVASVETNRSS
-581 TEAKEATTE
+581 TEAKE
-590 NNDATHGANNA
+590 
-601 TNGANDATNGTNDAT
+601 AT

-636 MAQKIGGAKLNISTT
+636 MAHKIGGAKLNISTT

-708 KKAGFDTCLFKPFNA
+708 KKAGFSTCLFKPFNA
-723 ATLAATLAQITRQPL
+723 ATLAATLAQITRLPL

-751 PLTAFAEGDTEAEQE
+751 PLTAFAEGDTEAERE

-772 ESIKEYRQMLDQ
+772 ESIKEYRQMLEQ
-784 GLKGN
+784 GLKSNG
-789 DEEQQR
+789 EELQR
-795 DSISRTAHKAMP
+795 DSISRAAHKAMP

-824 PEHIKDTP
+824 PEHIKDSS
-832 AEKITVLAMRLD
+832 AENSTALAMRLE
-844 KELEE
+844 KELKKKKK
-849 VSTKLKEEGIEN
+849 KLREEGIEN

>member
-74 GSEWPHFNQ
+74 GSEWPRFNQ

-109 TLVKLMHMKRENTKR
+109 TLVELIHMKRENTKR

-302 ALLVA
+302 ALLVT

-430 GLDITLSTLTLNCGD
+430 GLDITLGTLTPNCGD

-490 SDTGRGMSQA
+490 SDTGRGMSPA
-500 DCQRIFDAFTRLH
+500 DCQRIFDAFTRLP

-541 TSEEGKGSCFTV
+541 ASEEGKGSCFTV
-553 SLPIKKEEKRQKKD
+553 SLPIKKEEKKQKKD
-567 VEENVASVEPNRSS
+567 VEENVAPVETNRSS
-581 TEAKEATTE
+581 TEAKE
-590 NNDATHGANNA
+590 
-601 TNGANDATNGTNDAT
+601 AT

-659 LAEETKPQIMFTDI
+659 LAEKTKPRIMFTDI

-686 VKNSDMSTV
+686 VKSSDMSIV

-723 ATLAATLAQITRQPL
+723 ATLAATLAQITRLPL
-738 SVKAAE
+738 SVTTTE
-744 QKASFFA
+744 QKTSFFA

-784 GLKGN
+784 GLKSN

-795 DSISRTAHKAMP
+795 DSISRAAHKAMP

-824 PEHIKDTP
+824 PEHIKDTS

>member
-1 MSKFGTSKKII
+1 M
-12 TGYILL
+12 L

-74 GSEWPHFNQ
+74 GSEWPHFNR
-83 SVATSEQMAKQ
+83 SVATSEQKAKQ

-109 TLVKLMHMKRENTKR
+109 TLVELIHMKRENTKR

-129 AIDNRDA
+129 AFDNRDA

-150 SVVIHSKSYGQ
+150 SVVIHSKLYGQ

-192 TVGVTNILHDTKA
+192 TVGVTNILHDTKT

-292 VIGLVAILIA
+292 IIGLVAILIA

-404 RHDVSFVPQQL
+404 QHDVSFVPQQL
-415 AKNCVDEF
+415 AKNCVEEF
-423 QPMAAEK
+423 KPMAAEK
-430 GLDITLSTLTLNCGD
+430 GLDITLGTLTTNCGD

-467 YTDRGSVKVEIRISP
+467 YTDRGGVKVEIRISP

-500 DCQRIFDAFTRLH
+500 DCQRIFDAFTRLP

-553 SLPIKKEEKRQKKD
+553 SLPIKKEEKKQKKD
-567 VEENVASVEPNRSS
+567 VEENVASVETNRSS
-581 TEAKEATTE
+581 TEAKE
-590 NNDATHGANNA
+590 
-601 TNGANDATNGTNDAT
+601 AT

-695 AMTAHDPS
+695 AMTAHDQS

-708 KKAGFDTCLFKPFNA
+708 KKAGFSTCLFKPFNA
-723 ATLAATLAQITRQPL
+723 ATLAATLAQITRLPL

-751 PLTAFAEGDTEAEQE
+751 PLTAFAEGDTEAERE

-772 ESIKEYRQMLDQ
+772 ESIKEYRQMLEQ
-784 GLKGN
+784 GLKSNG
-789 DEEQQR
+789 EELQR
-795 DSISRTAHKAMP
+795 DSISRAAHKAMP

-824 PEHIKDTP
+824 PEHIKDSS
-832 AEKITVLAMRLD
+832 AENSTALAMRLE

-849 VSTKLKEEGIEN
+849 ISKKLREEGIEN

>member
-1 MSKFGTSKKII
+1 M
-12 TGYILL
+12 L

-74 GSEWPHFNQ
+74 GSEWPHFNR
-83 SVATSEQMAKQ
+83 SVATSEQKAKQ

-109 TLVKLMHMKRENTKR
+109 TLVELINMKRENTKR

-129 AIDNRDA
+129 AFDNRDA

-150 SVVIHSKSYGQ
+150 SVVIHSKLYGQ

-225 QNEEQKQN
+225 QNEEQKHN

-292 VIGLVAILIA
+292 IIGLVAILIA

-404 RHDVSFVPQQL
+404 QHDVSFVPQQL
-415 AKNCVDEF
+415 AKNCVEEF
-423 QPMAAEK
+423 KPMAAEK
-430 GLDITLSTLTLNCGD
+430 GLDITLGTLTTNCGD

-467 YTDRGSVKVEIRISP
+467 YTDRGGVKVEIRISP

-500 DCQRIFDAFTRLH
+500 DCQRIFDAFTRLP

-553 SLPIKKEEKRQKKD
+553 SLPIKKEEKKQKKD
-567 VEENVASVEPNRSS
+567 VEENVASVETNRSS
-581 TEAKEATTE
+581 TEAKE
-590 NNDATHGANNA
+590 
-601 TNGANDATNGTNDAT
+601 AT

-673 EMPEMSGKDMLKH
+673 EMPEMSGKDMIKH

-708 KKAGFDTCLFKPFNA
+708 KKAGFSTCLFKPFNA
-723 ATLAATLAQITRQPL
+723 ATLAATLAQITRLPL

-751 PLTAFAEGDTEAEQE
+751 PLTAFAEGDTEAERE

-772 ESIKEYRQMLDQ
+772 ESIKEYRQMLEQ
-784 GLKGN
+784 GLKHN
-789 DEEQQR
+789 DEELQR
-795 DSISRTAHKAMP
+795 DSISRAAHKAMP

-824 PEHIKDTP
+824 PEHIKDSS
-832 AEKITVLAMRLD
+832 AENSTALAMRLE

-849 VSTKLKEEGIEN
+849 ISKKLREEGIEN

>member
-1 MSKFGTSKKII
+1 M
-12 TGYILL
+12 L

-74 GSEWPHFNQ
+74 GSEWPHFNR

-109 TLVKLMHMKRENTKR
+109 TLVELIHMKRENTKR

-129 AIDNRDA
+129 AFDNRDA

-150 SVVIHSKSYGQ
+150 SVVIHSKLYGQ

-205 DSTAQRINIA
+205 DSTARRINIA

-276 LGHATQSRHKM
+276 LGHAMQSRHKM

-292 VIGLVAILIA
+292 IIGLVAILIA

-394 YHLLESGKAE
+394 YHLLENGKAE

-415 AKNCVDEF
+415 AKNCVEEF
-423 QPMAAEK
+423 KPMAAEK
-430 GLDITLSTLTLNCGD
+430 GLDITLGTLTPNCGD

-467 YTDRGSVKVEIRISP
+467 YTDRGGVKVEIRISP
-482 RQHLIIYV
+482 RQHLTIYV

-500 DCQRIFDAFTRLH
+500 DCQRIFDAFTRLP

-553 SLPIKKEEKRQKKD
+553 SLPIKKEEKKQKKE
-567 VEENVASVEPNRSS
+567 VEENVASVETNRSS
-581 TEAKEATTE
+581 TEAKE
-590 NNDATHGANNA
+590 
-601 TNGANDATNGTNDAT
+601 AT

-659 LAEETKPQIMFTDI
+659 LAEETKTQIMFTDI
-673 EMPEMSGKDMLKH
+673 EMPEMSGKDMIKH

-708 KKAGFDTCLFKPFNA
+708 KKAGFSTCLFKPFNA
-723 ATLAATLAQITRQPL
+723 ATLAATLAQITRLPL

-772 ESIKEYRQMLDQ
+772 ESIKEYRQMLEQ
-784 GLKGN
+784 GLKSNG
-789 DEEQQR
+789 EELQR
-795 DSISRTAHKAMP
+795 DSISRAAHKAMP

-824 PEHIKDTP
+824 PEHIKDTS
-832 AEKITVLAMRLD
+832 AENSTALAMRLE

-849 VSTKLKEEGIEN
+849 ISKKLREEGIEN

>member
-109 TLVKLMHMKRENTKR
+109 TLVELIHMKRENTKR

-129 AIDNRDA
+129 AFDNRDA

-150 SVVIHSKSYGQ
+150 SVVIHSKLYGQ

-225 QNEEQKQN
+225 QNEEQRQN

-292 VIGLVAILIA
+292 IIGLVAILIA

-319 RQRIVEAKTE
+319 RQRIVEAKAE

-415 AKNCVDEF
+415 AKSCVEEF
-423 QPMAAEK
+423 KPMAAEK
-430 GLDITLSTLTLNCGD
+430 GLDITLGTLTPNCGD

-467 YTDRGSVKVEIRISP
+467 YTDRGGVKVEIRISP

-500 DCQRIFDAFTRLH
+500 DCQRIFDAFTRLP

-541 TSEEGKGSCFTV
+541 TSKKGKGSCFTV
-553 SLPIKKEEKRQKKD
+553 SLPIKKEEKKQKKD
-567 VEENVASVEPNRSS
+567 VEENVASVETNRSS
-581 TEAKEATTE
+581 TEAKE
-590 NNDATHGANNA
+590 
-601 TNGANDATNGTNDAT
+601 AT

-708 KKAGFDTCLFKPFNA
+708 KKAGFSTCLFKPFNA
-723 ATLAATLAQITRQPL
+723 ATLAATLAQITRLPL

-751 PLTAFAEGDTEAEQE
+751 PLTAFAEGDTEAERE

-772 ESIKEYRQMLDQ
+772 ESIKEYRQMLEQ
-784 GLKGN
+784 CLKSNG
-789 DEEQQR
+789 EELQR
-795 DSISRTAHKAMP
+795 DSISRAAHKAMP

-824 PEHIKDTP
+824 PEHIKDTS
-832 AEKITVLAMRLD
+832 AENSTALAMRLE

-849 VSTKLKEEGIEN
+849 ISKKLREEGIEN

>member
-1 MSKFGTSKKII
+1 M
-12 TGYILL
+12 L

-32 SRLFVALNNAS
+32 SRLFVTLNNAS

-74 GSEWPHFNQ
+74 GSEWPHFNR

-109 TLVKLMHMKRENTKR
+109 TLVELIHMKRENTKR

-129 AIDNRDA
+129 AFDNRDA

-150 SVVIHSKSYGQ
+150 SVVIHSKLYGQ

-292 VIGLVAILIA
+292 IIGLVAILIA

-415 AKNCVDEF
+415 AKSCVEEF
-423 QPMAAEK
+423 KPMAAEK
-430 GLDITLSTLTLNCGD
+430 GLDITLGTLTPNCGD

-467 YTDRGSVKVEIRISP
+467 YTDRGGVKVEMRISP
-482 RQHLIIYV
+482 RQLIIYV

-500 DCQRIFDAFTRLH
+500 DCQRIFNAFTRLP

-553 SLPIKKEEKRQKKD
+553 SLPIKKEEKKQKKD
-567 VEENVASVEPNRSS
+567 VEENVASVETNRSS
-581 TEAKEATTE
+581 TEAKE
-590 NNDATHGANNA
+590 
-601 TNGANDATNGTNDAT
+601 AT

-708 KKAGFDTCLFKPFNA
+708 KKAGFSTCLFKPFNA
-723 ATLAATLAQITRQPL
+723 ATLAATLAQITRLPL

-751 PLTAFAEGDTEAEQE
+751 PLTAFAEGDTEAERE

-772 ESIKEYRQMLDQ
+772 ESIKEYRQMLEQ
-784 GLKGN
+784 GLKSNG
-789 DEEQQR
+789 EELQR
-795 DSISRTAHKAMP
+795 DSISRAAHKAMP

-816 CGWLQAIT
+816 CSWLQAIT
-824 PEHIKDTP
+824 PEHIKDTS
-832 AEKITVLAMRLD
+832 AENSTALAMRLE

-849 VSTKLKEEGIEN
+849 ISKKLREEGIEN

>member
-1 MSKFGTSKKII
+1 M
-12 TGYILL
+12 L

-74 GSEWPHFNQ
+74 GSEWPHFNR

-94 LKPFIADQGQRQRID
+94 LKQFIADQGQRQRID
-109 TLVKLMHMKRENTKR
+109 TLVELIHMKRENTKR

-129 AIDNRDA
+129 AFDNRDA

-150 SVVIHSKSYGQ
+150 SVVIHSKLYGQ

-292 VIGLVAILIA
+292 IIGLVAILIA

-319 RQRIVEAKTE
+319 RQRIVEAKAE
-329 TERIMAQRE
+329 TEHIMAQRE

-354 IAGFIELLSEQVSR
+354 IAGFIELLSEQVSH

-415 AKNCVDEF
+415 AKNCVEEF
-423 QPMAAEK
+423 KPMAAEK
-430 GLDITLSTLTLNCGD
+430 GLDITLGTLTPNCGD

-467 YTDRGSVKVEIRISP
+467 YTDRGGVKVEIRISP

-500 DCQRIFDAFTRLH
+500 DCQRIFDAFTRLP
-513 NGQGKEGV
+513 NGQGKDGV

-541 TSEEGKGSCFTV
+541 TSKKGKGSCFTV
-553 SLPIKKEEKRQKKD
+553 SLPIKKEEKKQKKD
-567 VEENVASVEPNRSS
+567 VEENVASVETDRSS
-581 TEAKEATTE
+581 TEAKE
-590 NNDATHGANNA
+590 
-601 TNGANDATNGTNDAT
+601 AT

-708 KKAGFDTCLFKPFNA
+708 KKAGFSTCLFKPFNA
-723 ATLAATLAQITRQPL
+723 ATLAATLAQITRLPL

-751 PLTAFAEGDTEAEQE
+751 PLTAFAEGDTEAERE

-772 ESIKEYRQMLDQ
+772 ESIKEYRQMLEQ
-784 GLKGN
+784 GLKHNG
-789 DEEQQR
+789 EELQR
-795 DSISRTAHKAMP
+795 DSISRAAHKAMP
-807 LLTMLKPGQ
+807 LLTMLKPRQ

-824 PEHIKDTP
+824 PEHIKDSS
-832 AEKITVLAMRLD
+832 AENSTALAMRLE

-849 VSTKLKEEGIEN
+849 ISKKLREEGIEN

>member
-109 TLVKLMHMKRENTKR
+109 TLVELIHMKRENTKR

-129 AIDNRDA
+129 AFDNRDA

-150 SVVIHSKSYGQ
+150 SVVIHSKLYGQ

-292 VIGLVAILIA
+292 IIGLVAILIA

-404 RHDVSFVPQQL
+404 QHDVSFVPQQL
-415 AKNCVDEF
+415 AKSCVDEF
-423 QPMAAEK
+423 KPMAAEK
-430 GLDITLSTLTLNCGD
+430 GLDITLDTLTTNCGD

-467 YTDRGSVKVEIRISP
+467 YTDRGGVKVEIRISP

-500 DCQRIFDAFTRLH
+500 DCQRIFDAFTRLP

-553 SLPIKKEEKRQKKD
+553 SLPIKKEEKKQKKD
-567 VEENVASVEPNRSS
+567 VEENVASVETNRSS
-581 TEAKEATTE
+581 TEAKK
-590 NNDATHGANNA
+590 
-601 TNGANDATNGTNDAT
+601 AT

-673 EMPEMSGKDMLKH
+673 EMPEMSGKDIIKH
-686 VKNSDMSTV
+686 VKNSNMSTV

-723 ATLAATLAQITRQPL
+723 ATLAATLAQITRLPL

-751 PLTAFAEGDTEAEQE
+751 PLTAFAEGDTEAERE

-772 ESIKEYRQMLDQ
+772 ESIKEYRQMLEQ
-784 GLKGN
+784 GLKSNG
-789 DEEQQR
+789 EELQR
-795 DSISRTAHKAMP
+795 DSISRAAHKAMP
-807 LLTMLKPGQ
+807 LLTMLKPRQ

-824 PEHIKDTP
+824 PEHIKDTS
-832 AEKITVLAMRLD
+832 AENSTALAMRLE

-849 VSTKLKEEGIEN
+849 ISKKLREEGIEN

>member
-1 MSKFGTSKKII
+1 M
-12 TGYILL
+12 L

-74 GSEWPHFNQ
+74 GSEWPHFNR
-83 SVATSEQMAKQ
+83 SVATSEQKAKQ

-109 TLVKLMHMKRENTKR
+109 TLVELIHMKRENTKR

-129 AIDNRDA
+129 AFDNRDA
-136 FYRDKVQALQSGRD
+136 FYRNKVQALQSGRD
-150 SVVIHSKSYGQ
+150 SVVIHSKLYGQ

-192 TVGVTNILHDTKA
+192 TVGVTNILHDTKT

-225 QNEEQKQN
+225 QNEEQKRN

-292 VIGLVAILIA
+292 IIGLVAILIA

-319 RQRIVEAKTE
+319 RQRIVETKAE

-415 AKNCVDEF
+415 AKSCVDEF
-423 QPMAAEK
+423 KPMAAEK
-430 GLDITLSTLTLNCGD
+430 GLDITLGTLTTNCGD

-467 YTDRGSVKVEIRISP
+467 YTDRGGVKVEMRISP

-500 DCQRIFDAFTRLH
+500 DCQRIFDAFTRLP
-513 NGQGKEGV
+513 NGQDKEGV

-553 SLPIKKEEKRQKKD
+553 SLPIKKEEKKQKKD
-567 VEENVASVEPNRSS
+567 VEENVASVETNRSS
-581 TEAKEATTE
+581 TEAKE
-590 NNDATHGANNA
+590 
-601 TNGANDATNGTNDAT
+601 AT

-673 EMPEMSGKDMLKH
+673 EMPEMSGKDMIKH

-708 KKAGFDTCLFKPFNA
+708 KKAGFSTCLFKPFNA
-723 ATLAATLAQITRQPL
+723 ATLAATLAQITRLPL

-751 PLTAFAEGDTEAEQE
+751 PLTAFAEGDTEAERE

-772 ESIKEYRQMLDQ
+772 ESIKEYRQMLEQ
-784 GLKGN
+784 GLKSNG
-789 DEEQQR
+789 EELQR
-795 DSISRTAHKAMP
+795 DSISRAAHKAMP

-824 PEHIKDTP
+824 PEHIKDSS
-832 AEKITVLAMRLD
+832 AENSTALAMRLE

-849 VSTKLKEEGIEN
+849 ISKKLREEGIEN

>member
-74 GSEWPHFNQ
+74 GSEWPHFNR
-83 SVATSEQMAKQ
+83 SVATSEQKAKQ

-109 TLVKLMHMKRENTKR
+109 TLVELIHMKRENTKR

-129 AIDNRDA
+129 AFDNRDA

-150 SVVIHSKSYGQ
+150 SVVIHSKLYGQ

-225 QNEEQKQN
+225 QNEEQKHN

-292 VIGLVAILIA
+292 IIGLVAILIA

-415 AKNCVDEF
+415 AKNCVEEF
-423 QPMAAEK
+423 KPMAAEK
-430 GLDITLSTLTLNCGD
+430 GLDITLGTLTTNCGD

-467 YTDRGSVKVEIRISP
+467 YTDRGGVKVEMRISP

-500 DCQRIFDAFTRLH
+500 DCQRIFDAFTRLP
-513 NGQGKEGV
+513 NGQDKEGV

-553 SLPIKKEEKRQKKD
+553 SLPIKKEEKKQKKD
-567 VEENVASVEPNRSS
+567 VEENVASVETNRSS
-581 TEAKEATTE
+581 TEAKE
-590 NNDATHGANNA
+590 
-601 TNGANDATNGTNDAT
+601 AT

-673 EMPEMSGKDMLKH
+673 EMPEMSGKDMIKH

-708 KKAGFDTCLFKPFNA
+708 KKAGFSTCLFKPFNA
-723 ATLAATLAQITRQPL
+723 ATLAATLAQITRLPL

-751 PLTAFAEGDTEAEQE
+751 PLTAFAEGDTEAERE

-772 ESIKEYRQMLDQ
+772 ESIKEYRQMLEQ
-784 GLKGN
+784 GLKHNG
-789 DEEQQR
+789 EELQR
-795 DSISRTAHKAMP
+795 DSISRAAHKAMP

-824 PEHIKDTP
+824 PEHIKDSS
-832 AEKITVLAMRLD
+832 AENSTALAMRLE

-849 VSTKLKEEGIEN
+849 ISKKLREEGIEN

>member
-74 GSEWPHFNQ
+74 GSEWPHFNR

-109 TLVKLMHMKRENTKR
+109 TLVELIHMKRENTKR

-129 AIDNRDA
+129 AFDNRDA

-150 SVVIHSKSYGQ
+150 SVVIHSKLYGQ
-161 HGQREKVYEII
+161 HAQREKVYEII

-187 RQHAD
+187 RQHTD

-225 QNEEQKQN
+225 QNEEQRQN

-276 LGHATQSRHKM
+276 LGHAMQSRHKM

-292 VIGLVAILIA
+292 IIGLVAILIA

-415 AKNCVDEF
+415 AKSCVEEF
-423 QPMAAEK
+423 KPMAAEK
-430 GLDITLSTLTLNCGD
+430 GLDITLGTLTPNCGD

-467 YTDRGSVKVEIRISP
+467 YTDRGGVKVEIRISP

-500 DCQRIFDAFTRLH
+500 DCQRIFDAFTRLP

-553 SLPIKKEEKRQKKD
+553 SLPIKKEEKKQKKD
-567 VEENVASVEPNRSS
+567 VEENVASVETNGPS

-590 NNDATHGANNA
+590 NNDAT
-601 TNGANDATNGTNDAT
+601 NGANDATNGNNDAT
-616 TEINILAVDDD
+616 KEINILAVDDD

-686 VKNSDMSTV
+686 VKNSNMSTV

-708 KKAGFDTCLFKPFNA
+708 KKAGFSTCLFKPFNA
-723 ATLAATLAQITRQPL
+723 ATLAATLAQITRLPL

-751 PLTAFAEGDTEAEQE
+751 PLTAFAEGDTEAERE

-772 ESIKEYRQMLDQ
+772 ESIKEYRQMLEQ
-784 GLKGN
+784 GLKHNG
-789 DEEQQR
+789 EELQH
-795 DSISRTAHKAMP
+795 DSISRAAHKAMP
-807 LLTMLKPGQ
+807 LLTMLRPGQ
-816 CGWLQAIT
+816 CGWLQTIT
-824 PEHIKDTP
+824 PEHIKDSS
-832 AEKITVLAMRLD
+832 AENSTALAMRLE

-849 VSTKLKEEGIEN
+849 ISKKLREEGIET